1 MRRSRLALLVVV
13 VVLGLG
19 LGAPGAGAGTVGAA
33 VATESTVVDG
43 AAEAAVLPQLR
54 PVRMGL
60 ILGVATASFYIAQ
73 ERGWFT
79 AEGIDWQYEPLQVT
93 SEALT
98 QVATGNLEI
107 ANVTIGAAVLNSL
120 VRGLDVKV
128 IAGNTSYPYDRAPT
142 NAFMVRKDLYDSGV
156 TDASGLRGKRIG
168 GNAAGVFTEYA
179 IDRALATSGL
189 GMDDV
194 EFVPLAFPDIPAG
207 FTNRVIDAAFV
218 IEPAVSVIRAQNSA
232 VQIVPDWIQGAQET
246 VLMAGPSFLRDRPL
260 AEAFLRV
267 YLRGVRALQTEGMT
281 PETAALVE
289 RYTRVSADLVRGMRT
304 PYVDPDGRV
313 NWDSLMDQQ
322 RFYMARGSATYNEP
336 LDIQRALSEDGP
348 RQAALAS
355 LGSQ

>member
-1 MRRSRLALLVVV
+1 MFVVIGALAL
-13 VVLGLG
+13 GM
-19 LGAPGAGAGTVGAA
+19 GAPAAGAGTPGAVAAAEPAA
-33 VATESTVVDG
+33 VAAP
-43 AAEAAVLPQLR
+43 AAGVLPQLR

-98 QVATGNLEI
+98 QVATGNLEV
-107 ANVTIGAAVLNSL
+107 ANVTVGAAVLNSL

-128 IAGNTSYPYDRAPT
+128 IAGNTSYPYDRPPT
-142 NAFMVRKDLYDSGV
+142 NAFMIRKDLYDSGL
-156 TDASGLRGKRIG
+156 TDASGLRGRRIG
-168 GNAAGVFTEYA
+168 GNGLGVFTEYA
-179 IDRALATSGL
+179 IDRALATGGL

-194 EFVPLAFPDIPAG
+194 EFVQLPFPDIPAA
-207 FTNRVIDAAFV
+207 FSNRVVDAAFT
-218 IEPAVSVIRAQNSA
+218 IEPAVSVIRAQNTA
-232 VQIVPDWIQGAQET
+232 VQIAPDWLQGAQET

-260 AEAFLRV
+260 ADAFLRV
-267 YLRGVRALQTEGMT
+267 YLRGVRALQSEGMT

-289 RYTRVSADLVRGMRT
+289 RYTRVSADLVLRMRA

-322 RFYMARGSATYNEP
+322 RFYMARGSATYSDP
-336 LDIQRALSEDGP
+336 IDIQQALSEDGP
-348 RQAALAS
+348 RQAALAT

>member
-1 MRRSRLALLVVV
+1 MWRARLMLLLVSGTLAL
-13 VVLGLG
+13 GMG
-19 LGAPGAGAGTVGAA
+19 APNAGPRAPGAAAAAAAPEAARGAA
-33 VATESTVVDG
+33 A
-43 AAEAAVLPQLR
+43 LPQLR

-60 ILGVATASFYIAQ
+60 ILGVATASFYVAQ
-73 ERGWFT
+73 ERGWFA
-79 AEGIDWQYEPLQVT
+79 AEGIDWQPEPLQVT

-98 QVATGNLEI
+98 QVATGNLEV

-128 IAGNTSYPYDRAPT
+128 IAGNTSYPYDRPPT

-156 TDASGLRGKRIG
+156 TDASGLRGRRVG

-179 IDRALATSGL
+179 IDQALATSGL

-207 FTNRVIDAAFV
+207 FSNRVIDAAFV

-232 VQIVPDWIQGAQET
+232 VQILPDWIQGAQET
-246 VLMAGPSFLRDRPL
+246 VLMAGPAFLRDRPL
-260 AEAFLRV
+260 AEAFLRA
-267 YLRGVRALQTEGMT
+267 YLRGVRAVQAEGMT

-322 RFYMARGSATYNEP
+322 RFYLARGSATYADP
-336 LDIQRALSEDGP
+336 IDVQQALSDDGP

-355 LGSQ
+355 LGGQ